1 MKRNVHETRGSVFAD
16 LGSGPLEAASLE
28 IRAGLMLELRELI
41 RDRRLSQAS
50 AATLFGVSQPRV
62 SDLVRGKIDR
72 FRIDTLVRMLTR
84 AGAHVAVTVRRA
96 GRAA

>member
-1 MKRNVHETRGSVFAD
+1 VKALMDETRGSVFTAI
-16 LGSGPLEAASLE
+16 GSGQLEAASLE

-41 RDRRLSQAS
+41 RDRRLSQSS

-62 SDLVRGKIDR
+62 SDLVRGKIDL
-72 FRIDTLVRMLTR
+72 FRIDTLVRMLMRT
-84 AGAHVAVTVRRA
+84 GAQVAVTVRRP

>member
-1 MKRNVHETRGSVFAD
+1 VFAD
-16 LGSGPLEAASLE
+16 LGSGALEAASLE

-50 AATLFGVSQPRV
+50 AAALFGVSQPRV
-62 SDLVRGKIDR
+62 SDLVRGKIDL
-72 FRIDTLVRMLTR
+72 FRIDTLVRMLMR
-84 AGAHVAVTVRRA
+84 AGAHVAVTVRRS